1 MESSRA
7 GGGAP
12 AVAGES
18 PGDQVTVFCGH
29 HREASQLHPATSRQW
44 SQDVASGAGAVT
56 LTPCHE

>member
-29 HREASQLHPATSRQW
+29 HREVVLEKVPSASS
-44 SQDVASGAGAVT
+44 
-56 LTPCHE
+56 

>member
-29 HREASQLHPATSRQW
+29 HREASQHHPPA
-44 SQDVASGAGAVT
+44 ASGHKMWPVVRGRSR
-56 LTPCHE
+56 